1 MSKKKYLCPCCKK
14 YVFAEGPGSY
24 EICPVCSWED
34 DKIQAENPDYK
45 GGANKLSLNECIKK
59 FNSVMAVFLTIA
71 MLIAGLT
78 GLTGCGTASD
88 ADDDYTFSQNTVQS
102 DVGIDSTDNVLAA
115 NESESTADTVKSENA
130 VSTDVQEST
139 TKVST
144 SDNIQTKTYKFRNQK
159 LLNSHYEKHGKEMGF
174 SSAKEYEKAA
184 SAVVTNPDA
193 LHKTEAEDGDDV
205 YYVESTN
212 EFVIVSTDG
221 YIRTYFN
228 PDAGIAYYNRQ

>member
-1 MSKKKYLCPCCKK
+1 MSRKKYLCPCCKK

-34 DKIQAENPDYK
+34 DKVQAENPDYK
-45 GGANKLSLNECIKK
+45 GGANKMSLNECIKK
-59 FNSVMAVFLTIA
+59 FNSMLAVFLTIA
-71 MLIAGLT
+71 VFIAGLA
-78 GLTGCGTASD
+78 GLSGCGTASV

-102 DVGIDSTDNVLAA
+102 DAGIDSTDNVPGINA
-115 NESESTADTVKSENA
+115 SESIEDTSANV

-139 TKVST
+139 TKISASDST
-144 SDNIQTKTYKFRNQK
+144 QTKTYKFRNQK
-159 LLNSHYEKHGKEMGF
+159 LLNSHYEKHGKDMGF
-174 SSAKEYEKAA
+174 ASAKEYEKAA

-212 EFVIVSTDG
+212 EFVVVSTDG

>member
-14 YVFAEGPGSY
+14 YVFEEGPGSY

-59 FNSVMAVFLTIA
+59 FNSVLALFMTIA
-71 MLIAGLT
+71 LFIAGLA
-78 GLTGCGTASD
+78 GLSGCGTASD
-88 ADDDYTFSQNTVQS
+88 TDKQQTFMQNTVQS
-102 DVGIDSTDNVLAA
+102 AESIDNTDKA
-115 NESESTADTVKSENA
+115 SDTN
-130 VSTDVQEST
+130 
-139 TKVST
+139 
-144 SDNIQTKTYKFRNQK
+144 KTYTFRNQK
-159 LLNSHYEKHGKEMGF
+159 LLNSHYEKHGKDMGF

-193 LHKTEAEDGDDV
+193 LHKTEAEDGDAV

>member
-14 YVFAEGPGSY
+14 YVFEEGPGSY

-59 FNSVMAVFLTIA
+59 FNSVLALFMTIA
-71 MLIAGLT
+71 LFIAGLA
-78 GLTGCGTASD
+78 GLSGCGTASD
-88 ADDDYTFSQNTVQS
+88 TDKQQTFMQNTVQS
-102 DVGIDSTDNVLAA
+102 AESIDNTDKA
-115 NESESTADTVKSENA
+115 SDTN
-130 VSTDVQEST
+130 
-139 TKVST
+139 
-144 SDNIQTKTYKFRNQK
+144 KTYTFRNQK
-159 LLNSHYEKHGKEMGF
+159 LLNSHYEKHGKDMGF

-184 SAVVTNPDA
+184 SAVVTNPEA

>member
-34 DKIQAENPDYK
+34 DKVQAENPDYK
-45 GGANKLSLNECIKK
+45 GGANKMSLNECIKK
-59 FNSVMAVFLTIA
+59 FNSVLAIFLTIA
-71 MLIAGLT
+71 VFIAGLA
-78 GLTGCGTASD
+78 GLSGCGTASV
-88 ADDDYTFSQNTVQS
+88 ADDEQTFEQS
-102 DVGIDSTDNVLAA
+102 VEQSADSIDSTDNVPGINA
-115 NESESTADTVKSENA
+115 SESIEDTSANV

-139 TKVST
+139 TKVSA
-144 SDNIQTKTYKFRNQK
+144 SDNAQTKTYKFRNQK
-159 LLNSHYEKHGKEMGF
+159 LLNSHYEKHGKDMGF
-174 SSAKEYEKAA
+174 ASAKEYEKAA

-212 EFVIVSTDG
+212 EFVVVSTDG

>member
-14 YVFAEGPGSY
+14 YVFEEGPGSY

-59 FNSVMAVFLTIA
+59 FNSVLALFMTIAVF
-71 MLIAGLT
+71 IAGLA
-78 GLTGCGTASD
+78 GLSGCGTASD
-88 ADDDYTFSQNTVQS
+88 TDKQQTFTQNTVQS
-102 DVGIDSTDNVLAA
+102 AESIDNTDKA
-115 NESESTADTVKSENA
+115 SDTN
-130 VSTDVQEST
+130 
-139 TKVST
+139 
-144 SDNIQTKTYKFRNQK
+144 KTYTFRNQK
-159 LLNSHYEKHGKEMGF
+159 LLNSHYEKHGKDMGF

-184 SAVVTNPDA
+184 SVVVTNPDA

>member
-1 MSKKKYLCPCCKK
+1 MNKKKYLCPCCKK

-59 FNSVMAVFLTIA
+59 FNSVLALFLTIA
-71 MLIAGLT
+71 VFIAGLA
-78 GLTGCGTASD
+78 GLSGCGTAS
-88 ADDDYTFSQNTVQS
+88 
-102 DVGIDSTDNVLAA
+102 G
-115 NESESTADTVKSENA
+115 STANTSANA
-130 VSTDVQEST
+130 VITDAQEST

-144 SDNIQTKTYKFRNQK
+144 SDNTQTRTYTFRNQK
-159 LLNSHYEKHGKEMGF
+159 LLNSHYEKHGKDMGF

>member
-14 YVFAEGPGSY
+14 YVFEEGPGSY

-59 FNSVMAVFLTIA
+59 FNSVLALFMTIAVF
-71 MLIAGLT
+71 IAGLA
-78 GLTGCGTASD
+78 GLSGCGTASD
-88 ADDDYTFSQNTVQS
+88 TDKQQTFTQNTVQS
-102 DVGIDSTDNVLAA
+102 ADSIDNTDKA
-115 NESESTADTVKSENA
+115 SDTN
-130 VSTDVQEST
+130 
-139 TKVST
+139 
-144 SDNIQTKTYKFRNQK
+144 KTYTFRNQK
-159 LLNSHYEKHGKEMGF
+159 LLNSHYEKHGKDMGF

>member
-14 YVFAEGPGSY
+14 YVFEEGPGSY

-59 FNSVMAVFLTIA
+59 FNSVLAIFLTIA
-71 MLIAGLT
+71 VFIAGLA
-78 GLTGCGTASD
+78 GLSGCGTASD
-88 ADDDYTFSQNTVQS
+88 TDKQQTFTQNTVQS
-102 DVGIDSTDNVLAA
+102 AESIDNTDKA
-115 NESESTADTVKSENA
+115 SDTN
-130 VSTDVQEST
+130 
-139 TKVST
+139 
-144 SDNIQTKTYKFRNQK
+144 KTYTFRNQK
-159 LLNSHYEKHGKEMGF
+159 LLNSHYEKHGKDMGF

-184 SAVVTNPDA
+184 SAVVTNPEA

>member
-14 YVFAEGPGSY
+14 YVFEEGPGSY

-59 FNSVMAVFLTIA
+59 FNSVLAIFLTIA
-71 MLIAGLT
+71 VFIAGLA
-78 GLTGCGTASD
+78 GLSGCGTASD
-88 ADDDYTFSQNTVQS
+88 TDKQQTFTQNTVQS
-102 DVGIDSTDNVLAA
+102 AESIDNKDKAS
-115 NESESTADTVKSENA
+115 DTN
-130 VSTDVQEST
+130 
-139 TKVST
+139 
-144 SDNIQTKTYKFRNQK
+144 KTYTFRNQK
-159 LLNSHYEKHGKEMGF
+159 LLNSHYEKHGKDMGF

>member
-59 FNSVMAVFLTIA
+59 FNSVLAIFLTIA
-71 MLIAGLT
+71 VFIAGLS
-78 GLTGCGTASD
+78 GCGTASV
-88 ADDDYTFSQNTVQS
+88 ADDEQTFAQS
-102 DVGIDSTDNVLAA
+102 MEQFADSI
-115 NESESTADTVKSENA
+115 ADTSANV

-139 TKVST
+139 TKIST
-144 SDNIQTKTYKFRNQK
+144 SDNTQTKTYTFRNQK
-159 LLNSHYEKHGKEMGF
+159 LLNSHYEKHGKDMGF

>member
-1 MSKKKYLCPCCKK
+1 MNKKKYLCPCCKK

-59 FNSVMAVFLTIA
+59 FNSVIAVFLTIA

-88 ADDDYTFSQNTVQS
+88 TDKQQTFTQDAVQS
-102 DVGIDSTDNVLAA
+102 AESIDNTDKA
-115 NESESTADTVKSENA
+115 SDTN
-130 VSTDVQEST
+130 
-139 TKVST
+139 
-144 SDNIQTKTYKFRNQK
+144 KTYTFRNQK
-159 LLNSHYEKHGKEMGF
+159 LLNSHYEKHGKDMGF

>member
-45 GGANKLSLNECIKK
+45 GGANKQSLNECIKK
-59 FNSVMAVFLTIA
+59 FNSVLVLFLTIA
-71 MLIAGLT
+71 IFIAELS
-78 GLTGCGTASD
+78 GCGITSD
-88 ADDDYTFSQNTVQS
+88 KDKSYDERNLSQNTEQS
-102 DVGIDSTDNVLAA
+102 VGNVEESQSSQKT
-115 NESESTADTVKSENA
+115 NESTNSQNK
-130 VSTDVQEST
+130 
-139 TKVST
+139 
-144 SDNIQTKTYKFRNQK
+144 IYKFRNQK
-159 LLNSHYEKHGKEMGF
+159 LLNSHYEKHGKDMGF

-184 SAVVTNPDA
+184 SAVVTNPKA

>member
-14 YVFAEGPGSY
+14 YVFEEGPGSY

-59 FNSVMAVFLTIA
+59 FNSVLALFMTIAVF
-71 MLIAGLT
+71 IAGLA
-78 GLTGCGTASD
+78 GLSGCGTASD
-88 ADDDYTFSQNTVQS
+88 TDKQQTFTQNTVQS
-102 DVGIDSTDNVLAA
+102 VESIDNTDKA
-115 NESESTADTVKSENA
+115 SDTN
-130 VSTDVQEST
+130 
-139 TKVST
+139 
-144 SDNIQTKTYKFRNQK
+144 KTYTFRNQK
-159 LLNSHYEKHGKEMGF
+159 LLNSHYEKHGKDMGF

-184 SAVVTNPDA
+184 SAVVTNPEA

>member
-14 YVFAEGPGSY
+14 YVFEEGPGSY

-59 FNSVMAVFLTIA
+59 FNSVLALFMTIAVF
-71 MLIAGLT
+71 IAGLA
-78 GLTGCGTASD
+78 GLSGCGTASD
-88 ADDDYTFSQNTVQS
+88 TDKQQTFTQNTVRSAESIDNTDKAS
-102 DVGIDSTDNVLAA
+102 DTN
-115 NESESTADTVKSENA
+115 
-130 VSTDVQEST
+130 
-139 TKVST
+139 
-144 SDNIQTKTYKFRNQK
+144 KTYTFRNQK
-159 LLNSHYEKHGKEMGF
+159 LLNSHYEKHGKDMGF

-184 SAVVTNPDA
+184 SAVVTNPEA

>member
-1 MSKKKYLCPCCKK
+1 MSNKKYLCPCCKK
-14 YVFAEGPGSY
+14 YVFEEGPGSY

-59 FNSVMAVFLTIA
+59 FNSVLALFMTIAVF
-71 MLIAGLT
+71 IAGLA
-78 GLTGCGTASD
+78 GLSGCGTASD
-88 ADDDYTFSQNTVQS
+88 TDKQQTFTQNTVQS
-102 DVGIDSTDNVLAA
+102 AESIDNTDKAP
-115 NESESTADTVKSENA
+115 DTN
-130 VSTDVQEST
+130 
-139 TKVST
+139 
-144 SDNIQTKTYKFRNQK
+144 KTYTFRNQK
-159 LLNSHYEKHGKEMGF
+159 LLNSHYEKHGKDMGF

>member
-14 YVFAEGPGSY
+14 YVFEEGPGSY

-59 FNSVMAVFLTIA
+59 FNSVLALFMTIAVF
-71 MLIAGLT
+71 IAGLP
-78 GLTGCGTASD
+78 GLSGCGTASD
-88 ADDDYTFSQNTVQS
+88 TDKQQTFTQNTVQS
-102 DVGIDSTDNVLAA
+102 AESIDNTDKA
-115 NESESTADTVKSENA
+115 SDTN
-130 VSTDVQEST
+130 
-139 TKVST
+139 
-144 SDNIQTKTYKFRNQK
+144 KTYTFRNQK
-159 LLNSHYEKHGKEMGF
+159 LLNSHYEKHGKDMGF

-184 SAVVTNPDA
+184 SAVVINPEA

>member
-59 FNSVMAVFLTIA
+59 FNSVIAVFLTIA

-78 GLTGCGTASD
+78 GCGTASD
-88 ADDDYTFSQNTVQS
+88 TDKQQTFTQDTVQS
-102 DVGIDSTDNVLAA
+102 AESIDNTDKA
-115 NESESTADTVKSENA
+115 SDTN
-130 VSTDVQEST
+130 
-139 TKVST
+139 
-144 SDNIQTKTYKFRNQK
+144 KTYTFRNQK
-159 LLNSHYEKHGKEMGF
+159 LLNSHYEKHGKDMGF
-174 SSAKEYEKAA
+174 SSAKDYEKAA
-184 SAVVTNPDA
+184 SAVVTNPTA

>member
-1 MSKKKYLCPCCKK
+1 MSNKKYLCPCCKK
-14 YVFAEGPGSY
+14 YVFEEGPGSY

-59 FNSVMAVFLTIA
+59 FNSVLALFMTIAVF
-71 MLIAGLT
+71 IAGLA
-78 GLTGCGTASD
+78 GLSGCGTASD
-88 ADDDYTFSQNTVQS
+88 TDKQQTFTQNTVQS
-102 DVGIDSTDNVLAA
+102 AESIDNTDKA
-115 NESESTADTVKSENA
+115 SDTN
-130 VSTDVQEST
+130 
-139 TKVST
+139 
-144 SDNIQTKTYKFRNQK
+144 KTYTFRNQK
-159 LLNSHYEKHGKEMGF
+159 LLNSHYEKHGKDMGF

>member
-14 YVFAEGPGSY
+14 YVFEEGPGSY

-59 FNSVMAVFLTIA
+59 FNSVLALFMTIAVF
-71 MLIAGLT
+71 IAGLA
-78 GLTGCGTASD
+78 GLSGCGTASD
-88 ADDDYTFSQNTVQS
+88 TDKQQTFTQNTVQS
-102 DVGIDSTDNVLAA
+102 AESIDNTDKA
-115 NESESTADTVKSENA
+115 SDTNR
-130 VSTDVQEST
+130 
-139 TKVST
+139 
-144 SDNIQTKTYKFRNQK
+144 TYTFRNQK
-159 LLNSHYEKHGKEMGF
+159 LLNSHYEKHGKDMGF

-184 SAVVTNPDA
+184 SAVVTNPEA

>member
-14 YVFAEGPGSY
+14 YVFEEGPGSY

-59 FNSVMAVFLTIA
+59 FNSVLALFMTIAVF
-71 MLIAGLT
+71 IAGLA
-78 GLTGCGTASD
+78 GLSGCGTASD
-88 ADDDYTFSQNTVQS
+88 TDKQQTFTQNTVQS
-102 DVGIDSTDNVLAA
+102 ADSIDNTDKA
-115 NESESTADTVKSENA
+115 SDTN
-130 VSTDVQEST
+130 
-139 TKVST
+139 
-144 SDNIQTKTYKFRNQK
+144 KTYTFRNQK
-159 LLNSHYEKHGKEMGF
+159 LLNSHYEKHGKDMGF

-184 SAVVTNPDA
+184 SAVVTNPEA

>member
-14 YVFAEGPGSY
+14 YVFEEGPGSY

-59 FNSVMAVFLTIA
+59 FNSVLALFMTIAVF
-71 MLIAGLT
+71 IAGLA
-78 GLTGCGTASD
+78 GLSGCGTASD
-88 ADDDYTFSQNTVQS
+88 TDKQQTFTQNTVQS
-102 DVGIDSTDNVLAA
+102 AESIDNTDKA
-115 NESESTADTVKSENA
+115 SDTN
-130 VSTDVQEST
+130 
-139 TKVST
+139 
-144 SDNIQTKTYKFRNQK
+144 KTYTYRNQK
-159 LLNSHYEKHGKEMGF
+159 LLNSHYEKHGKDMGF

-184 SAVVTNPDA
+184 SAVVTNPEA

>member
-59 FNSVMAVFLTIA
+59 FNSVIAVFLTIA

-88 ADDDYTFSQNTVQS
+88 TDKQQTFTQDTVQS
-102 DVGIDSTDNVLAA
+102 AESIDNTDKA
-115 NESESTADTVKSENA
+115 SDTN
-130 VSTDVQEST
+130 
-139 TKVST
+139 
-144 SDNIQTKTYKFRNQK
+144 KTYTFRNQK
-159 LLNSHYEKHGKEMGF
+159 LLNSHYEKHGKDMGF

-184 SAVVTNPDA
+184 SAVVTNPKA

>member
-14 YVFAEGPGSY
+14 YVFEEGPGSY

-59 FNSVMAVFLTIA
+59 FNSVLAIFLTIA
-71 MLIAGLT
+71 VFIAGLA
-78 GLTGCGTASD
+78 GLSGCGTASD
-88 ADDDYTFSQNTVQS
+88 TDKQQTFTQNTVQS
-102 DVGIDSTDNVLAA
+102 AESIDNKDKAS
-115 NESESTADTVKSENA
+115 DTN
-130 VSTDVQEST
+130 
-139 TKVST
+139 
-144 SDNIQTKTYKFRNQK
+144 KTYTFRNQK
-159 LLNSHYEKHGKEMGF
+159 LLNSHYEKHGKDMGF

-184 SAVVTNPDA
+184 SAVVTNPEA

>member
-1 MSKKKYLCPCCKK
+1 MSNKKYLCPCCKK
-14 YVFAEGPGSY
+14 YVFEEGPGSY

-59 FNSVMAVFLTIA
+59 FNSVLALFMTIAVF
-71 MLIAGLT
+71 IAGLA
-78 GLTGCGTASD
+78 GLSGCGTASD
-88 ADDDYTFSQNTVQS
+88 TDKQQTFTQNTVQS
-102 DVGIDSTDNVLAA
+102 ADSIDNTDKA
-115 NESESTADTVKSENA
+115 SDTN
-130 VSTDVQEST
+130 
-139 TKVST
+139 
-144 SDNIQTKTYKFRNQK
+144 KTYTFRNQK
-159 LLNSHYEKHGKEMGF
+159 LLNSHYEKHGKDMGF

>member
-14 YVFAEGPGSY
+14 YVFEEGPGSY

-59 FNSVMAVFLTIA
+59 FNSVLALFMTIA
-71 MLIAGLT
+71 LFIAGLA
-78 GLTGCGTASD
+78 GLSGCGTASD
-88 ADDDYTFSQNTVQS
+88 TDKQQTFMQNTVQS
-102 DVGIDSTDNVLAA
+102 AESIDNTDKA
-115 NESESTADTVKSENA
+115 SDTN
-130 VSTDVQEST
+130 
-139 TKVST
+139 
-144 SDNIQTKTYKFRNQK
+144 KTYTFRNQK
-159 LLNSHYEKHGKEMGF
+159 LLNSHYEKHGKDMGF

>member
-59 FNSVMAVFLTIA
+59 FNSVIAVFLTIA

-88 ADDDYTFSQNTVQS
+88 TDKQQTFTQDTVQS
-102 DVGIDSTDNVLAA
+102 AESIDNTDKA
-115 NESESTADTVKSENA
+115 SDTN
-130 VSTDVQEST
+130 
-139 TKVST
+139 
-144 SDNIQTKTYKFRNQK
+144 KTYTFRNQK
-159 LLNSHYEKHGKEMGF
+159 LLNSHYEKHGKDMGF

>member
-45 GGANKLSLNECIKK
+45 GGANKMSLNECIKK
-59 FNSVMAVFLTIA
+59 FNSVLALFLTIA
-71 MLIAGLT
+71 LFVAGLA
-78 GLTGCGTASD
+78 GLSGCGTASD
-88 ADDDYTFSQNTVQS
+88 ADDDYTFTQNIVQS
-102 DVGIDSTDNVLAA
+102 GVNV
-115 NESESTADTVKSENA
+115 ESTA
-130 VSTDVQEST
+130 VQEST
-139 TKVST
+139 TRT
-144 SDNIQTKTYKFRNQK
+144 SEANNTRTYKFRNQK
-159 LLNSHYEKHGKEMGF
+159 LLNSHYEKHGKDMGF
-174 SSAKEYEKAA
+174 VSAKEYEKAA
-184 SAVVTNPDA
+184 SAVVTNPQA
-193 LHKTEAEDGDDV
+193 LHKTEAEDGDDI

-212 EFVIVSTDG
+212 EFVVVSTDG